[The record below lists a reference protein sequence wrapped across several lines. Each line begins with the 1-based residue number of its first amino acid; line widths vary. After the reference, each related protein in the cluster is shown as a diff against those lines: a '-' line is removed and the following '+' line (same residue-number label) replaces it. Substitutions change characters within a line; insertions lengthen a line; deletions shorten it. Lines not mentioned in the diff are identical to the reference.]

1 MDKRVQTPPSGNVNR
16 GKEMFPEELSEDTKK
31 RDYTTVV
38 CKVLLHRSDAE
49 DFKTELQ
56 DWLMGHRMGLS
67 SIEIEE
73 E

>member
-1 MDKRVQTPPSGNVNR
+1 
-16 GKEMFPEELSEDTKK
+16 MFPEELSEDTKK